1 MKPEKQC
8 ERCEHNYKSIHC
20 TRLLNMT
27 DAKKQKCLGF
37 MKRIPKKI
45 VKEIIE
51 KPKPIVK
58 TDYKIYN
65 DCINFLLED
74 AEDDDNDRKK
84 FNEYFLNRNN
94 R

>member
-1 MKPEKQC
+1 MDD
-8 ERCEHNYKSIHC
+8 NY
-20 TRLLNMT
+20 
-27 DAKKQKCLGF
+27 
-37 MKRIPKKI
+37 
-45 VKEIIE
+45 
-51 KPKPIVK
+51 
-58 TDYKIYN
+58 